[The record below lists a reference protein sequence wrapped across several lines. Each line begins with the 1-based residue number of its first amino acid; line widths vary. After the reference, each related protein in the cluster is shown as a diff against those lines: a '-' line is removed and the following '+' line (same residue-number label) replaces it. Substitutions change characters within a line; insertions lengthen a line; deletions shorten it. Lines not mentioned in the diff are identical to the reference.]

1 MGQFS
6 NNAALDMFKKVYG
19 GAQDLVPE
27 DYMLAKDIPFNEKQK
42 VGDKYIEAAVLTNE
56 TGITFGGSG
65 QDAFEIN
72 PAVAGV
78 VKQVEVQPY
87 VSVLP
92 SLLPWATISR
102 SVGAGEKA
110 FYDATKFIVKNNI
123 KSHAK
128 FMEIVRLY
136 GQATELLGY
145 VSYATATYR
154 GVAFTNGGGT
164 LSVNGSNVTFTAG
177 LNTSE
182 KMILLAPGQFAA
194 GIWVGLEGVIV
205 QQVDANNV
213 VVAEGKLKGMDTEKG
228 VLVVDFT
235 PVAASSTTSHRL
247 CFKGMADAKETMGVK
262 KILSA
267 TGSLFG
273 IPVSQYA
280 LWKGNHRILSNV
292 KFTYERLQLVIADAV
307 NRGGLDGE
315 VTCYV
320 NPYTWATIVTDQAAA
335 RSLDQSYKPGEVEQ
349 GFEAVR
355 FHSQNGGIVVKSH
368 RMIKEGDGLIL
379 KLDTWSRS
387 GSAEVGFKVPGMDK
401 DIIAPVENM
410 AAYSFKSYSDQYVFC
425 NQPATNMLLT
435 GINWESNS

>member
-1 MGQFS
+1 MSQFS
-6 NNAALDMFKKVYG
+6 NNAAIDMFKKVYG
-19 GAQDLVPE
+19 GANDLVPE
-27 DYMLAKDIPFNEKQK
+27 DYMLAKDIPFTEKQK
-42 VGDKYIEAAVLTNE
+42 VGDKYVEAAVLTNE
-56 TGITFGGSG
+56 AGISFLGSA
-65 QDAFEIN
+65 QDANEIN
-72 PAVAGV
+72 PAIAGA
-78 VKQVEVQPY
+78 VKQIEVQPY

-102 SVGAGEKA
+102 SVGAGDKA
-110 FYDATKFIVKNNI
+110 FYDATKFIVKNNL
-123 KSHAK
+123 KSHSK
-128 FMEIVRLY
+128 FLEVVRLY
-136 GQATELLGY
+136 GQAPELLGY

-154 GVAFTNGGGT
+154 GIAFVNGAGT
-164 LSVNGSNVTFTAG
+164 LSVNGSSVTFTAG
-177 LNTSE
+177 INAAE
-182 KMILLAPGQFAA
+182 KMILLAPGQFAS

-205 QQVDANNV
+205 QQVDANAV

-235 PVAASSTTSHRL
+235 PIAASSTTSHRL
-247 CFKGMADAKETMGVK
+247 CFKGMAEGKETLGIK

-267 TGSLFG
+267 TGTLFG
-273 IPVSQYA
+273 IPTSQYA
-280 LWKGNHRILSNV
+280 LWKGNHRQLANV

-335 RSLDQSYKPGEVEQ
+335 RALDSSYKPEEVEQ

-368 RMIKEGDGLIL
+368 RMIKEGDGMIL
-379 KLDTWSRS
+379 KLDSWSRS

-401 DIIAPVENM
+401 DLIQEVPNM
-410 AAYSFKSYSDQYVFC
+410 TAYSFKSYSDQYVFC
-425 NQPATNMLLT
+425 NRPAENMLIS
-435 GINWESNS
+435 GINFESNT

>member
-1 MGQFS
+1 MRDG
-6 NNAALDMFKKVYG
+6 
-19 GAQDLVPE
+19 
-27 DYMLAKDIPFNEKQK
+27 
-42 VGDKYIEAAVLTNE
+42 
-56 TGITFGGSG
+56 
-65 QDAFEIN
+65 
-72 PAVAGV
+72 
-78 VKQVEVQPY
+78 
-87 VSVLP
+87 
-92 SLLPWATISR
+92 
-102 SVGAGEKA
+102 
-110 FYDATKFIVKNNI
+110 
-123 KSHAK
+123 
-128 FMEIVRLY
+128 
-136 GQATELLGY
+136 
-145 VSYATATYR
+145 
-154 GVAFTNGGGT
+154 
-164 LSVNGSNVTFTAG
+164 
-177 LNTSE
+177 
-182 KMILLAPGQFAA
+182 
-194 GIWVGLEGVIV
+194 
-205 QQVDANNV
+205 
-213 VVAEGKLKGMDTEKG
+213 GKLKGMDTEKG

>member
-1 MGQFS
+1 MSQVSS
-6 NNAALDMFKKVYG
+6 NAVLDMFKKVYG
-19 GAQDLVPE
+19 GAQDLIPE

-42 VGDKYIEAAVLTNE
+42 VGDKYVEAAVLTNE

-65 QDAFEIN
+65 QEAFEIN
-72 PAVAGV
+72 PAIAGA
-78 VKQVEVQPY
+78 VKQIEVQPY

-110 FYDATKFIVKNNI
+110 FYEATKFIVKNNL

-154 GVAFTNGGGT
+154 GTAFVNGGGT
-164 LSVNGSNVTFTAG
+164 LSVNGSSVTFTAG
-177 LNTSE
+177 INASE

-205 QQVDANNV
+205 QQVDANGV
-213 VVAEGKLKGMDTEKG
+213 VVSEGKLKGMDTEKG
-228 VLVVDFT
+228 VIVVDFT
-235 PVAASSTTSHRL
+235 PIAASSTTSHRL
-247 CFKGMADAKETMGVK
+247 CFKGMAEAKETLGIK

-267 TGSLFG
+267 TGTLFG
-273 IPVSQYA
+273 VSTSQYA
-280 LWKGNHRILSNV
+280 LWKGNHRDLGQV
-292 KFTYERLQLVIADAV
+292 KFTYERLQRVIADAV

-368 RMIKEGDGLIL
+368 RIVKEGDGLIL
-379 KLDTWSRS
+379 KLDSWSRS
-387 GSAEVGFKVPGMDK
+387 GSSEVGFKVPGMDK
-401 DIIAPVENM
+401 EIIHPVENM
-410 AAYSFKSYSDQYVFC
+410 AAYAFKSYSDQYVFC
-425 NQPATNMLLT
+425 NRPAENMLLS